1 MGLLKKIFRP
11 VQKVV
16 EKIVPKEVRPFLP
29 YAAAAFGPA
38 GLAKLGLGTKFAT
51 LNPAFQK
58 ALLAS
63 VTAAATD
70 KDANILRTAAL
81 AATPDVLSQGL
92 GKFSQA
98 YGFGPADVKALSSA
112 SELTKPSLLEQGAA
126 LAGRGAEAIQGIG
139 TLKTI
144 GAQTAIDA
152 SAKLAEIN
160 EKELADYE
168 ASLVEKGIR
177 DKESRRSAIFNIY
190 KNAGYESDYVN
201 SVLDKYGYADGG
213 QVLMASA
220 PDPMDALNDLAM
232 ELFGKPLY
240 LLTPSERD
248 ALDDYNSGLMA
259 EGGVVSI
266 RPKMTAASMRGFGEK
281 YLEFLKEKNKN
292 KKEKKAYGG
301 RVGLR
306 KGGDPRNAVLVAALV
321 EKGMNLERAMDIA
334 EKEFPYEPY
343 DTEDYLGMAT
353 AGLQDAFG
361 VENLLQGEMAEPMR
375 IIPGFKDGGIGSI
388 NPDELPM
395 SREGSPK
402 YYDEKGNEISLKEF
416 EKRMKEDRTKKANGG
431 RTYKDFE
438 RFMRDKQRYY
448 RDKEKENLMEEF
460 EHYMRR
466 NDPVEAKDGGS
477 IKFED
482 IPRIKESVVL
492 EEAIKRGL
500 IDKKYIE
507 RLLDETV
514 LTRKLLKKPLNLK
527 EILKQLSPKFKD
539 GGIMNL
545 GGKEMDMRGG
555 GFIPIG
561 AKEKADDVP
570 ARLSKNE
577 FVMTADA
584 VRAAGGGNVNKGA
597 KRMYQL
603 MNKLEARA

>member
-1 MGLLKKIFRP
+1 MGFLKKIFKP

-16 EKIVPKEVRPFLP
+16 QKIVPKEVRPFLP

-38 GLAKLGLGTKFAT
+38 ALAGTKFAT

-98 YGFGPADVKALSSA
+98 YGFSPADVKALSSA

-232 ELFGKPLY
+232 QLFGKPLY

-259 EGGVVSI
+259 EGGVVSV
-266 RPKMTAASMRGFGEK
+266 RPKMTSASMRGFGEK

-301 RVGLR
+301 RVGLK

-321 EKGMNLERAMDIA
+321 EKGMDLERAMDLA

-343 DTEDYLGMAT
+343 NTEDYLGMAT
-353 AGLQDAFG
+353 SGLQDAFG

-477 IKFED
+477 IKFKD
-482 IPRIKESVVL
+482 IPKIKESVVL
-492 EEAIKRGL
+492 EEAIKKGL
-500 IDKKYIE
+500 IDKKDIE
-507 RLLDETV
+507 RLLDESV
-514 LTRKLLKKPLNLK
+514 LTRKLLKKPKN
-527 EILKQLSPKFKD
+527 FKD

>member
-16 EKIVPKEVRPFLP
+16 QKIVPKEVRPFLP

-38 GLAKLGLGTKFAT
+38 GLAGTKFAT

-98 YGFGPADVKALSSA
+98 YGFSPADVKALSSA

-507 RLLDETV
+507 RLFDESV
-514 LTRKLLKKPLNLK
+514 LTRKLLKKPQNLK

>member
-1 MGLLKKIFRP
+1 MGFLKKIFKP

-16 EKIVPKEVRPFLP
+16 QKIVPKEVRPFLP

-38 GLAKLGLGTKFAT
+38 ALAGTKFAT

-98 YGFGPADVKALSSA
+98 YGFSPADVKALSSA

-232 ELFGKPLY
+232 QLFGKPLY

-259 EGGVVSI
+259 EGGVVSV
-266 RPKMTAASMRGFGEK
+266 RPKMTSASMQGFGEK
-281 YLEFLKEKNKN
+281 YLEYLKEKNKN

-301 RVGLR
+301 RVGLK
-306 KGGDPRNAVLVAALV
+306 KGGDPRNAVLVAALLD
-321 EKGMNLERAMDIA
+321 KGMELEDAISLA

-353 AGLQDAFG
+353 SGLQDAFG

-402 YYDEKGNEISLKEF
+402 YYDEKGNEISLREF

-477 IKFED
+477 IKFKD
-482 IPRIKESVVL
+482 IPKIKESVVL
-492 EEAIKRGL
+492 EEAIKKGL
-500 IDKKYIE
+500 IDKKDIE
-507 RLLDETV
+507 RLLDESV
-514 LTRKLLKKPLNLK
+514 LTRKLLKKPKN
-527 EILKQLSPKFKD
+527 FKD

>member
-16 EKIVPKEVRPFLP
+16 KKIVPKEVRPALP
-29 YAAAAFGPA
+29 FIAASMFGPA
-38 GLAKLGLGTKFAT
+38 TAGLTGTSLAKALAQRGLIAGATK
-51 LNPAFQK
+51 
-58 ALLAS
+58 
-63 VTAAATD
+63 AATD
-70 KDANILRTAAL
+70 EDANLKDVLRTSAL
-81 AATPDVLSQGL
+81 TVAP
-92 GKFSQA
+92 QA
-98 YGFGPADVKALSSA
+98 
-112 SELTKPSLLEQGAA
+112 
-126 LAGRGAEAIQGIG
+126 
-139 TLKTI
+139 I
-144 GAQTAIDA
+144 GAGIQKVTPVDMFGDIEDYQKFITGVKKYTEPSGILQTGKVIAGQTAIDQA
-152 SAKLAEIN
+152 AKLAEIN

-168 ASLVEKGIR
+168 AKLAEQGIR
-177 DKESRRSAIFNIY
+177 DKAERRSAIFNIY
-190 KNAGYESDYVN
+190 TNAGYGSDYVN

-232 ELFGKPLY
+232 QLFGKPLY

-266 RPKMTAASMRGFGEK
+266 RPKMTAASMQGFGEK
-281 YLEFLKEKNKN
+281 YLEYLKEKNKN

-301 RVGLR
+301 RVGLK
-306 KGGDPRNAVLVAALV
+306 KGGDPRNAVLVAALLD
-321 EKGMNLERAMDIA
+321 KGMELEDAISLA

-361 VENLLQGEMAEPMR
+361 VENLLQGSIAEPMR
-375 IIPGFKDGGIGSI
+375 IVPGFKDGGIGSI

-466 NDPVEAKDGGS
+466 NDPVEAKDGG
-477 IKFED
+477 
-482 IPRIKESVVL
+482 
-492 EEAIKRGL
+492 
-500 IDKKYIE
+500 
-507 RLLDETV
+507 
-514 LTRKLLKKPLNLK
+514 
-527 EILKQLSPKFKD
+527 
-539 GGIMNL
+539 IMNL

>member
-16 EKIVPKEVRPFLP
+16 KKIVPKEVRPALP
-29 YAAAAFGPA
+29 FIAASMFGPA
-38 GLAKLGLGTKFAT
+38 TAGLTGTSLAKALAQRGLIAGTT
-51 LNPAFQK
+51 K
-58 ALLAS
+58 AAI
-63 VTAAATD
+63 D
-70 KDANILRTAAL
+70 EDANLKDILRTSAL
-81 AATPDVLSQGL
+81 TVAP
-92 GKFSQA
+92 QA
-98 YGFGPADVKALSSA
+98 
-112 SELTKPSLLEQGAA
+112 
-126 LAGRGAEAIQGIG
+126 
-139 TLKTI
+139 I
-144 GAQTAIDA
+144 GAGIQKVTPVDMFGDIEDYQKFITGVKKYTEPSGILQTGKVIAGQTAIDQA
-152 SAKLAEIN
+152 AKLAEIN

-168 ASLVEKGIR
+168 AKLAEQGIR
-177 DKESRRSAIFNIY
+177 DKAERRSAIFNIY
-190 KNAGYESDYVN
+190 TNAGYGSDYVN

-259 EGGVVSI
+259 DGGIVSI
-266 RPKMTAASMRGFGEK
+266 KPQMLKGAMSIEQFLEDYIEREK
-281 YLEFLKEKNKN
+281 KKKNK
-292 KKEKKAYGG
+292 ESKANGG
-301 RVGLR
+301 RVGF
-306 KGGDPRNAVLVAALV
+306 KAGGTTGLLALELYKTGNYSV
-321 EKGMNLERAMDIA
+321 EEAA
-334 EKEFPYEPY
+334 EKAKELME
-343 DTEDYLGMAT
+343 DESETLSDYLGMAT
-353 AGLQDAFG
+353 SGLQNAFG
-361 VENLLQGEMAEPMR
+361 VENLLQGDMAEPMR

-500 IDKKYIE
+500 IDKKDIE
-507 RLLDETV
+507 RLLDESV
-514 LTRKLLKKPLNLK
+514 LTRKLLKKPQNLK

>member
-1 MGLLKKIFRP
+1 MGFLKKIFKP

-16 EKIVPKEVRPFLP
+16 QKIVPKEVRPFLP

-38 GLAKLGLGTKFAT
+38 ALAGTKFAT

-98 YGFGPADVKALSSA
+98 YGFSPADVKALSSA

-232 ELFGKPLY
+232 QLFGKPLY

-259 EGGVVSI
+259 EGGVVSV
-266 RPKMTAASMRGFGEK
+266 RPKMTSASMRGFGEK

-301 RVGLR
+301 RVGLK

-321 EKGMNLERAMDIA
+321 EKGMDLERAMDLA

-343 DTEDYLGMAT
+343 NTEDYLGMAT
-353 AGLQDAFG
+353 SGLQDAFG

-402 YYDEKGNEISLKEF
+402 YYDEKGNEISLREF
-416 EKRMKEDRTKKANGG
+416 EKRIKEDRIKKSEGG

-477 IKFED
+477 IKFKD
-482 IPRIKESVVL
+482 IPKIKESVVL
-492 EEAIKRGL
+492 EEAIKKGL
-500 IDKKYIE
+500 IDKKDIE
-507 RLLDETV
+507 RLLDESV
-514 LTRKLLKKPLNLK
+514 LTRKLLKKPKN
-527 EILKQLSPKFKD
+527 FKD

>member
-1 MGLLKKIFRP
+1 MGFLKKIFRP

-16 EKIVPKEVRPFLP
+16 QKIVPKEVRPFLP

-38 GLAKLGLGTKFAT
+38 GLAGTKFAT

-98 YGFGPADVKALSSA
+98 YGFSPADVKALSSA

-232 ELFGKPLY
+232 QLFGKPLY

-259 EGGVVSI
+259 EGGVVSV
-266 RPKMTAASMRGFGEK
+266 RPKMTSASMRGFGEK

-301 RVGLR
+301 RVGLK
-306 KGGDPRNAVLVAALV
+306 KGGDPRNAVLVAALLD
-321 EKGMNLERAMDIA
+321 KGMELEDAISLA

-353 AGLQDAFG
+353 SGLQDAFG

-416 EKRMKEDRTKKANGG
+416 EKRIKEDRIKKSEGG

-477 IKFED
+477 
-482 IPRIKESVVL
+482 
-492 EEAIKRGL
+492 
-500 IDKKYIE
+500 
-507 RLLDETV
+507 
-514 LTRKLLKKPLNLK
+514 N
-527 EILKQLSPKFKD
+527 KFKD
-539 GGIMNL
+539 IT
-545 GGKEMDMRGG
+545 K
-555 GFIPIG
+555 I
-561 AKEKADDVP
+561 K
-570 ARLSKNE
+570 
-577 FVMTADA
+577 
-584 VRAAGGGNVNKGA
+584 
-597 KRMYQL
+597 
-603 MNKLEARA
+603 

>member
-38 GLAKLGLGTKFAT
+38 GLAGTKFAT

-98 YGFGPADVKALSSA
+98 YGFSPADVKALSSA

-507 RLLDETV
+507 RLFDESV
-514 LTRKLLKKPLNLK
+514 LTRKLLKKPQNLK

>member
-1 MGLLKKIFRP
+1 MGFLKKIFKP

-16 EKIVPKEVRPFLP
+16 QKIVPKEVRPFLP

-38 GLAKLGLGTKFAT
+38 ALAGTKFAT

-98 YGFGPADVKALSSA
+98 YGFSPADVKALSSA

-232 ELFGKPLY
+232 QLFGKPLY

-259 EGGVVSI
+259 EGGVVSV
-266 RPKMTAASMRGFGEK
+266 RPKMTSTSMQGFGEK
-281 YLEFLKEKNKN
+281 YLEYLKEKNKN

-301 RVGLR
+301 RVGLK
-306 KGGDPRNAVLVAALV
+306 KGGDPRNAVLVAALLD
-321 EKGMNLERAMDIA
+321 KGMELEDAISLA

-353 AGLQDAFG
+353 SGLQDAFG

-402 YYDEKGNEISLKEF
+402 YYDEKGNEISLK
-416 EKRMKEDRTKKANGG
+416 
-431 RTYKDFE
+431 
-438 RFMRDKQRYY
+438 
-448 RDKEKENLMEEF
+448 
-460 EHYMRR
+460 
-466 NDPVEAKDGGS
+466 
-477 IKFED
+477 
-482 IPRIKESVVL
+482 
-492 EEAIKRGL
+492 
-500 IDKKYIE
+500 
-507 RLLDETV
+507 
-514 LTRKLLKKPLNLK
+514 
-527 EILKQLSPKFKD
+527 
-539 GGIMNL
+539 
-545 GGKEMDMRGG
+545 
-555 GFIPIG
+555 
-561 AKEKADDVP
+561 
-570 ARLSKNE
+570 
-577 FVMTADA
+577 
-584 VRAAGGGNVNKGA
+584 
-597 KRMYQL
+597 
-603 MNKLEARA
+603 

>member
-1 MGLLKKIFRP
+1 MGFLKKIFRP

-16 EKIVPKEVRPFLP
+16 QKIVPKEVRPFLP

-38 GLAKLGLGTKFAT
+38 GLAGTKFAT

-63 VTAAATD
+63 ITAAATD

-98 YGFGPADVKALSSA
+98 YGFSPADVKALSSA
-112 SELTKPSLLEQGAA
+112 NELTKPSLLEQGAA

-507 RLLDETV
+507 RLFDESV
-514 LTRKLLKKPLNLK
+514 LTRKLLKKPQNLK

>member
-1 MGLLKKIFRP
+1 MGILKKIFKP

-16 EKIVPKEVRPFLP
+16 QKIVPKEVRPFLP

-38 GLAKLGLGTKFAT
+38 GLAGSQYFSA
-51 LNPAFQK
+51 LNPAMQK
-58 ALLAS
+58 ALLAG

-81 AATPDVLSQGL
+81 AATPDILSQGL

-98 YGFGPADVKALSSA
+98 YSFNPADVKALSSA
-112 SELTKPSLLEQGAA
+112 SELTKPTLLEQGAA
-126 LAGRGAEAIQGIG
+126 LAGKGAEAIQGIG

-168 ASLVEKGIR
+168 ASLVEQGIR

-220 PDPMDALNDLAM
+220 PDQMDELNNIAM
-232 ELFGKPLY
+232 MLFGKPLY
-240 LLTPSERD
+240 LLTPDERD

-259 EGGVVSI
+259 DGGVVSV
-266 RPKMTAASMRGFGEK
+266 RPKMTSASMEGFGEK
-281 YLEFLKEKNKN
+281 YLEYLKEKSK
-292 KKEKKAYGG
+292 KTKEKKAYGG
-301 RVGLR
+301 RVGLK
-306 KGGDPRNAVLVAALV
+306 KGGDPRNAVLVASLLD
-321 EKGMNLERAMDIA
+321 KGMGLEEAISLA

-353 AGLQDAFG
+353 SGLQDAFG
-361 VENLLQGEMAEPMR
+361 VENLLQGETAEPMR

-402 YYDEKGNEISLKEF
+402 YYDEKGNEISLREF

-448 RDKEKENLMEEF
+448 KDKEKENLMEEF

-477 IKFED
+477 IKLKD
-482 IPRIKESVVL
+482 IPKLQEAVFL
-492 EEAIKRGL
+492 EEALKRKL
-500 IDKKYIE
+500 IDEETIE
-507 RLLDETV
+507 RLLNEPV
-514 LTRKLLKKPLNLK
+514 FARQLLKKS
-527 EILKQLSPKFKD
+527 QGFKD

-577 FVMTADA
+577 FVMTANA

>member
-38 GLAKLGLGTKFAT
+38 GLAGTKFAT

-63 VTAAATD
+63 ITAAATD

-98 YGFGPADVKALSSA
+98 YGFSPADVKALSSA

-507 RLLDETV
+507 RLFDESV
-514 LTRKLLKKPLNLK
+514 LTRKLLKKPQNLK

>member
-1 MGLLKKIFRP
+1 MGFLKKIFKP

-16 EKIVPKEVRPFLP
+16 QKIVPKEVRPFLP

-38 GLAKLGLGTKFAT
+38 ALAGTKFAT

-98 YGFGPADVKALSSA
+98 YGFSPADVKALSSA

-232 ELFGKPLY
+232 QLFGKPLY

-259 EGGVVSI
+259 EGGVVSV
-266 RPKMTAASMRGFGEK
+266 RPKMTSASMRGFGEK
-281 YLEFLKEKNKN
+281 YLEYPKR
-292 KKEKKAYGG
+292 KK
-301 RVGLR
+301 
-306 KGGDPRNAVLVAALV
+306 
-321 EKGMNLERAMDIA
+321 
-334 EKEFPYEPY
+334 
-343 DTEDYLGMAT
+343 
-353 AGLQDAFG
+353 
-361 VENLLQGEMAEPMR
+361 
-375 IIPGFKDGGIGSI
+375 
-388 NPDELPM
+388 
-395 SREGSPK
+395 
-402 YYDEKGNEISLKEF
+402 
-416 EKRMKEDRTKKANGG
+416 
-431 RTYKDFE
+431 
-438 RFMRDKQRYY
+438 
-448 RDKEKENLMEEF
+448 
-460 EHYMRR
+460 
-466 NDPVEAKDGGS
+466 
-477 IKFED
+477 
-482 IPRIKESVVL
+482 
-492 EEAIKRGL
+492 
-500 IDKKYIE
+500 
-507 RLLDETV
+507 
-514 LTRKLLKKPLNLK
+514 
-527 EILKQLSPKFKD
+527 
-539 GGIMNL
+539 
-545 GGKEMDMRGG
+545 
-555 GFIPIG
+555 
-561 AKEKADDVP
+561 
-570 ARLSKNE
+570 
-577 FVMTADA
+577 
-584 VRAAGGGNVNKGA
+584 
-597 KRMYQL
+597 
-603 MNKLEARA
+603 

>member
-1 MGLLKKIFRP
+1 MGFLKKIFKP

-16 EKIVPKEVRPFLP
+16 QKIVPKEVRPFLP

-38 GLAKLGLGTKFAT
+38 ALAGTKFAT

-98 YGFGPADVKALSSA
+98 YGFSPADVKALSSA

-201 SVLDKYGYADGG
+201 SVLNKYGYADGG

-232 ELFGKPLY
+232 QLFGKPLY

-259 EGGVVSI
+259 EGGVVSV
-266 RPKMTAASMRGFGEK
+266 RPKMTSASMQGFGEK
-281 YLEFLKEKNKN
+281 YLEYLKEKNKN

-301 RVGLR
+301 RVGLK
-306 KGGDPRNAVLVAALV
+306 KGGDPRNAVLVASLLD
-321 EKGMNLERAMDIA
+321 KGMELEDAISLA

-353 AGLQDAFG
+353 SGLQDAFG

-466 NDPVEAKDGGS
+466 NDPVEAKDGG
-477 IKFED
+477 
-482 IPRIKESVVL
+482 
-492 EEAIKRGL
+492 
-500 IDKKYIE
+500 
-507 RLLDETV
+507 
-514 LTRKLLKKPLNLK
+514 
-527 EILKQLSPKFKD
+527 
-539 GGIMNL
+539 IMNL

>member
-1 MGLLKKIFRP
+1 MGFLKKIFRP

-16 EKIVPKEVRPFLP
+16 QKIVPKEVRPFLP

-38 GLAKLGLGTKFAT
+38 ALAGTKFAT

-98 YGFGPADVKALSSA
+98 YGFSPADVKALSSA

-232 ELFGKPLY
+232 QLFGKPLY

-259 EGGVVSI
+259 EGGVVSV
-266 RPKMTAASMRGFGEK
+266 RPKMTSASMRGFGEK

-321 EKGMNLERAMDIA
+321 EKGMNLERAMDLA

-353 AGLQDAFG
+353 SGLQDAFG

-402 YYDEKGNEISLKEF
+402 YYDEKGNEISLREF
-416 EKRMKEDRTKKANGG
+416 EKRIKEDRIKKSEGG

-477 IKFED
+477 IKFKD
-482 IPRIKESVVL
+482 IPKIKESVVL
-492 EEAIKRGL
+492 EEAIKKGL
-500 IDKKYIE
+500 IDKKDIE
-507 RLLDETV
+507 RLLDESV
-514 LTRKLLKKPLNLK
+514 LTRKLLKKPKN
-527 EILKQLSPKFKD
+527 FKD

>member
-1 MGLLKKIFRP
+1 MGFLKKIFRP

-16 EKIVPKEVRPFLP
+16 QKIVPKEVRPFLP

-38 GLAKLGLGTKFAT
+38 ALAGTKFAT

-98 YGFGPADVKALSSA
+98 YGFSPADVKALSSA

-232 ELFGKPLY
+232 QLFGKPLY

-259 EGGVVSI
+259 EGGVVSV
-266 RPKMTAASMRGFGEK
+266 RPKMTSASMQGFGEK
-281 YLEFLKEKNKN
+281 YLEYLKEKNKN

-301 RVGLR
+301 RVGLK
-306 KGGDPRNAVLVAALV
+306 KGGDPRNAVLVASLLD
-321 EKGMNLERAMDIA
+321 KGMELEDAISLA

-353 AGLQDAFG
+353 SGLQDAFG

-402 YYDEKGNEISLKEF
+402 YYDEKGNEISLREF
-416 EKRMKEDRTKKANGG
+416 EKRIKEDRIKKSEGG

-477 IKFED
+477 IKFKD
-482 IPRIKESVVL
+482 IPKIKESVVL
-492 EEAIKRGL
+492 EEAIKKGL
-500 IDKKYIE
+500 IDKKDIE
-507 RLLDETV
+507 RLLDESV
-514 LTRKLLKKPLNLK
+514 LTRKLLKKPKN
-527 EILKQLSPKFKD
+527 FKD